1 MTKDNKKRLKETIA
15 EYNRLEVANQL
26 DYNKFY
32 LYSLIAH
39 STAIEGSTVTEEEV
53 QMLFD
58 YGRTSGKRNLIEQ
71 MMNLDLKN
79 AYEFGYKLIKKHKP
93 ISVNTLIELSAKVME
108 HTGGEYNTPAGK
120 FSAAKGELRKLNVT
134 AGVGGRSYMSY
145 LKVPQSL
152 KSFCSELNLRRKQL
166 SPKDI
171 CAIYELSFWAH
182 YELVTIHPWA
192 DGNGRTSRLLMNLL
206 QMEFDLVP
214 AKVFKSEKADYI
226 NSLIHTRDTA
236 DAEVFINF
244 MTQLHTEHIAEEIT
258 NYITN
263 NTVVTLDK
271 WAIIKNMKE
280 KWFVEAGIAERL
292 TEILSYVADRQ
303 FFTTGEVVAKFSLS
317 PSTAKRYLAQ
327 LVAMGYI
334 HSIGANRN
342 RRYIFP
348 PDATVMD

>member
-1 MTKDNKKRLKETIA
+1 
-15 EYNRLEVANQL
+15 
-26 DYNKFY
+26 
-32 LYSLIAH
+32 
-39 STAIEGSTVTEEEV
+39 
-53 QMLFD
+53 MLFD

-120 FSAAKGELRKLNVT
+120 FSAAKGEL
-134 AGVGGRSYMSY
+134 
-145 LKVPQSL
+145 
-152 KSFCSELNLRRKQL
+152 
-166 SPKDI
+166 
-171 CAIYELSFWAH
+171 SFWAH

-192 DGNGRTSRLLMNLL
+192 EGNGRTSRLLMNLL

-236 DAEVFINF
+236 DAEVFIIF

-263 NTVVTLDK
+263 NTIVTLDK

-280 KWFVEAGIAERL
+280 KWFVEAGIAEKL